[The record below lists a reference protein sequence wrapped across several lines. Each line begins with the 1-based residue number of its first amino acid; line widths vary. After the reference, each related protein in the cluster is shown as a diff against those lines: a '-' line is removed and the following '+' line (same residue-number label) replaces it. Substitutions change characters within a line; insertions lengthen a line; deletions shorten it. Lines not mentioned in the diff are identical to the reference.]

1 MSEAHN
7 KDAIEL
13 ISELGKASIKT
24 QIIKEEPEH
33 FAVIPEGHKLE
44 SLRAYQEYEKP
55 IKRHGTI
62 TTIDVPGMAGYF
74 NRFADEDSM
83 IFGNP
88 DKNTFTGVLDYH
100 SKDDLNGNECKHRVI
115 YMLRTTERW
124 DTWFASNGVAMPQES
139 FATFIEDNL
148 PDIFAPE
155 DQPTF
160 PAAADMLEVSRTLQV
175 TGGHQFE
182 QRTNL
187 KDGSRVFSY
196 VENNSGVAG
205 PKGELSV
212 PDRFAI
218 KLPIYMNQPPV
229 IVECRLRYRINSGKM
244 SMWYAMFRIDELLN
258 KEFEGARTAVAAAC
272 DREVLLSITY

>member
-1 MSEAHN
+1 MEAHN
-7 KDAIEL
+7 KDAVQL
-13 ISELGKASIKT
+13 IADLGKETIKF
-24 QIIKEEPEH
+24 QLIPEPEH
-33 FAVIPEGHKLE
+33 IAVIPEGHKIV
-44 SLRAYQEYEKP
+44 SLKEYQEYEKP

-74 NRFADEDSM
+74 TRFADEDSM

-88 DKNTFTGVLDYH
+88 DKNTFTGILDYH
-100 SKDDLNGNECKHRVI
+100 PADDMAGAECKHRVV
-115 YMLRTTERW
+115 YVLRTTERW
-124 DTWFASNGVAMPQES
+124 DTWKAANKQSMGQEG

-155 DQPTF
+155 DRPDF

-175 TGGHQFE
+175 TGGHSFE

-196 VENNSGVAG
+196 VENNAGVAG
-205 PKGELSV
+205 AKGEISV

-218 KLPIYMNQPPV
+218 HLPIYMNQPSAV
-229 IVECRLRYRINSGKM
+229 IECRLRYRINSGKM
-244 SMWYAMFRIDELLN
+244 SMWFDLFRLDELLN
-258 KEFEGARTAVAAAC
+258 KEFESARVAVAAAC
-272 DREVLLSITY
+272 GKEVLLSISY

>member
-1 MSEAHN
+1 MEAHS

-13 ISELGKASIKT
+13 IADLGRTAIKT
-24 QIIKEEPEH
+24 QIIKDEPEH
-33 FAVIPEGHKLE
+33 FAVIPEGHKLV
-44 SLRAYQEYEKP
+44 SLKEYQEYEKP
-55 IKRHGTI
+55 IKKHGTLSV
-62 TTIDVPGMAGYF
+62 IDVPGIAGYF
-74 NRFADEDSM
+74 NRFKDEDSM

-88 DKNTFTGVLDYH
+88 DKNTFTGILDFH
-100 SKDDLNGNECKHRVI
+100 REDAEDGRDGKHRVVYI
-115 YMLRTTERW
+115 LRTTERW
-124 DTWFASNGVAMPQES
+124 DTWFVANKTAMSQEA
-139 FATFIEDNL
+139 FAAFIEENL
-148 PDIFAPE
+148 PDIYAPN

-229 IVECRLRYRINSGKM
+229 TVECRLRYRINNGKM
-244 SMWYAMFRIDELLN
+244 SMWYDMFRIDELLN
-258 KEFEGARTAVAAAC
+258 KEFESARLAVAAAC
-272 DREVLLSITY
+272 ETEVLLSTSY